1 MALYKYSIDGSSLT
15 INERQKLIQLLDDF
29 AYTGTIYMD
38 MEYGLYQ
45 AFFDEADDVSAIPFP
60 SGTVLKRIYQ

>member
-45 AFFDEADDVSAIPFP
+45 AFSTKQMMSLLFLFRLELS
-60 SGTVLKRIYQ
+60 